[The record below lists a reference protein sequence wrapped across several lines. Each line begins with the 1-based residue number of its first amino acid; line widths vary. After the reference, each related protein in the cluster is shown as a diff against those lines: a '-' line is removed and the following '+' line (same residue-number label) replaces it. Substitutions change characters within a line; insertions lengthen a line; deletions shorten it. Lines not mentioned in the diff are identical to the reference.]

1 MKVNV
6 TLERAIS
13 TDKDIIIERA
23 FKKFNK
29 QNVDENGNYVK
40 YSDLENNFDGLTQ
53 MYEGLNQLKDALID
67 YIEVIQTVKGV
78 VKNKLRNGNF
88 DVDKEVKDKLFY
100 EVQDLQTYANQWL
113 PDYSADVIGG
123 FNKLVGD
130 TDEENFHKL

>member
-67 YIEVIQTVKGV
+67 YIEVIQTVKGI

-130 TDEENFHKL
+130 IDEENFHQL

>member
-6 TLERAIS
+6 TLERAES
-13 TDKDIIIERA
+13 TDKDYIIKRA

-113 PDYSADVIGG
+113 PDYSGDVIGG

>member
-6 TLERAIS
+6 TLERAES
-13 TDKDIIIERA
+13 TDKDYIIKRA

-113 PDYSADVIGG
+113 PDYSGDVISG

-130 TDEENFHKL
+130 TDEENFHQL